1 MRSPN
6 SSFKKMRSNLK
17 SPWTF
22 GLLLCFLGFGAGVME
37 SFNAESV
44 HAQNLIIAP
53 PKSQKRAFGTLK
65 VFDVDNEY
73 GTLSFKG
80 RVERTD
86 LGDKYNYRI
95 QIAVVFLPG
104 ETTHD
109 GYTMT
114 NRTKIADLKTCEL
127 VATSFV
133 EDGKPYK
140 MIQREWQPI
149 AIRLEQFG
157 EVGTLPD
164 LEFLM
169 PKSTVEAAT
178 HVGLAVSDG
187 KLLWPIPTELK

>member
-1 MRSPN
+1 
-6 SSFKKMRSNLK
+6 MRSNLN
-17 SPWTF
+17 SRWTF
-22 GLLLCFLGFGAGVME
+22 RILLCLLGFGVCVLASLNVE
-37 SFNAESV
+37 FL
-44 HAQNLIIAP
+44 HAQNPKIAA
-53 PKSQKRAFGTLK
+53 PKTRAKGFDAPK
-65 VFDVDNEY
+65 IFDVDNEY

-80 RVERTD
+80 RIERTD
-86 LGDKYNYRI
+86 LGDKYKYRI

-140 MIQREWQPI
+140 IIQREWQPI
-149 AIRLEQFG
+149 AVRLEKDA

-169 PKSTVEAAT
+169 PKSAVETAT

>member
-1 MRSPN
+1 
-6 SSFKKMRSNLK
+6 
-17 SPWTF
+17 
-22 GLLLCFLGFGAGVME
+22 ME
-37 SFNAESV
+37 SLNVEFV
-44 HAQNLIIAP
+44 HAQNSKIAS
-53 PKSQKRAFGTLK
+53 PKKQPKGFGTLK

-80 RVERTD
+80 RIERTD
-86 LGDKYNYRI
+86 LGDKYKYRI

-109 GYTMT
+109 GSTMT

-133 EDGKPYK
+133 EEGKPYK

-149 AIRLEQFG
+149 AIRLEKYA

-169 PKSTVEAAT
+169 PKSAVETAT

>member
-1 MRSPN
+1 
-6 SSFKKMRSNLK
+6 
-17 SPWTF
+17 
-22 GLLLCFLGFGAGVME
+22 ME
-37 SFNAESV
+37 SLNIESL
-44 HAQNLIIAP
+44 HAQNPKIAA
-53 PKSQKRAFGTLK
+53 PKTRAKSSDTLK
-65 VFDVDNEY
+65 IFDVDNEY

-80 RVERTD
+80 RIERTD
-86 LGDKYNYRI
+86 LGDKYKYRI

-140 MIQREWQPI
+140 IIHRERQQI
-149 AIRLEQFG
+149 AIRLEEYA

-169 PKSTVEAAT
+169 PKPAVETAT